1 MDFAATIATADP
13 RDEPVPARTADL
25 LIAHHK
31 TGAAR
36 ISLALP
42 TGGHVLHLAVATC
55 LFNDLHT
62 AAGRAGLSLGPV
74 TVRADGGF
82 DDTMTA
88 STGIFLN
95 VEISGDADPEELR
108 TLVLETFEV
117 STVACVLRGSTSV
130 EIAGITART
139 TTASGSS

>member
-1 MDFAATIATADP
+1 MDFAASISTADP
-13 RDEPVPARTADL
+13 HGDPPPVRTAGL
-25 LIAHHK
+25 VIGHHK

-36 ISLALP
+36 ISMAHP
-42 TGGHVLHLAVATC
+42 TGGHVLHLAAATC

-62 AAGRAGLSLGPV
+62 AASRAGLQLGPV

-82 DDTMTA
+82 DDTMTS
-88 STGIFLN
+88 STGIRLD

-117 STVACVLRGSTSV
+117 STVACVLRRSTTV
-130 EIAGITART
+130 EIAGIAART
-139 TTASGSS
+139 TTASDFP